1 MKNFLTLSV
10 LLLSS
15 LSLFSQNNIFGNV
28 LDEEGTPLPGASVL
42 INDGEMGTMTDSD
55 GFFMLRGLKSGEQNL
70 VVSYLGYETQE
81 KKVTVVAPTSIDFI
95 LIATSYELR
104 NVEVLGTWA
113 KEKTPVTQ
121 TNVSQEALDQFNQ
134 GQDIPFL
141 LRLTPS
147 LVSTSDAGTGIG
159 YTGMR
164 IRGSD
169 PTRINVTINGIPLN
183 DAESQGVFWV
193 NLPDF
198 AGSTD
203 NVQIQ
208 RGVGT
213 STNGAGAFGATVNL
227 QSIGLKEKPYA
238 EISNSF
244 GSFNTR
250 KHSLELGSGLI
261 KEHWAFDGRLSMVNS
276 DGYIDRGA
284 ADLQSYYLSGAYY
297 GEKTVLKAIAF
308 AGKEVTYQSW
318 YGTPQ
323 SRIEDDEEGMR
334 THAANE
340 GYSEAQLENLLNA
353 GRTYNFYLYDNEVDD
368 YQQNHYQL
376 HWSQQFASQW
386 TWKSALHYTKGQGF
400 FEQYKEDDDFEDY
413 ALGNPII
420 GGDTISSANF
430 VRRRWLDNDYYGMTG
445 NLNYLSGPLDL
456 TIGGAF
462 HQYDGDHFG
471 EIIWASIAPALNI
484 RDRYYDNVG
493 NKSDFNVFAK
503 AEYQISDQLNVYGD
517 LQLRRVDYKTKGVD
531 SDLRVIDIAADYAFF
546 NPKIGA
552 RYAFSDQQSLYFSLG
567 IANREPDRNDF
578 VDAPAFDATPKPERL
593 TDFELGYQYRVGK
606 LALEANAYYM
616 AYKDQL
622 VLTGA
627 LNDVGSGLRTNVDQS
642 YRTGI
647 ELQANW
653 DVLEKLNW
661 NANLTLSQNKI
672 KDFTEI
678 IYDYTDGFEVIA
690 TGFNNTDIAFSPGL
704 IAGSQLTL
712 KPTDAFQINLLSKY
726 VGRQF
731 LDNTSNPERQIDAYF
746 VNDLQLAY
754 QFRPANM
761 KAINLSLTVNNILNT
776 QYSSNG
782 YSYNYVFVDKVVE
795 NFYYPQAGTWFLAGL
810 DLKF

>member
-70 VVSYLGYETQE
+70 IVSYLGYETQE

-95 LIATSYELR
+95 LIATSYELK

-113 KEKTPVTQ
+113 KAKTPVTQ
-121 TNVSQEALDQFNQ
+121 TNVGQEALDQFNQ

-238 EISNSF
+238 ELSNSF

-297 GEKTVLKAIAF
+297 GDKTVLKAIAF

-323 SRIEDDEEGMR
+323 SRIENDEEGMR

-376 HWSQQFASQW
+376 HWSQQFSSQW

-445 NLNYLSGPLDL
+445 NLNYLSGPFDL

-471 EIIWASIAPALNI
+471 EIIWASIAPASNI

-517 LQLRRVDYKTKGVD
+517 LQMRSVDYKTIGVD
-531 SDLRVIDIAADYAFF
+531 SDLRVIDIAADYTFF

-642 YRTGI
+642 FRTGI

-672 KDFTEI
+672 KNFTEI
-678 IYDYTDGFEVIA
+678 IYDYTNGFEVIS
-690 TGFNNTDIAFSPGL
+690 TDFNNTDIAFSPGA

-712 KPTDAFQINLLSKY
+712 KPTDAFQIALLSKY
-726 VGRQF
+726 VGSQF
-731 LDNTSNPERQIDAYF
+731 LDNTSNPDRQIDAYF